1 MADTVTGTALEP
13 LRALRYDAERFSLD
27 EVVAPP
33 YDVISPADREALLRR
48 NDHNVVRLELP
59 DTAQT
64 AAQRLHEWR
73 RDGALVRDAEPALWW
88 HEQRFTGPDGVD
100 RSRAGFFS
108 AVRLS
113 PYEEGR
119 VRPHERTHAPG
130 RGGWTC
136 SAPPVPTP
144 RRSSRSTTTR
154 TDGRARRWHPPPIAR
169 PTCRPR
175 TATTPSTASGA
186 SRERR
191 RSRPRRRPWATAR
204 S

>member
-1 MADTVTGTALEP
+1 M
-13 LRALRYDAERFSLD
+13 
-27 EVVAPP
+27 APP

-64 AAQRLHEWR
+64 AAQLLHEWR

-119 VRPHERTHAPG
+119 VRPHERTHAHARQG
-130 RGGWTC
+130 RLDLLRATRTNTSPIFALYDDPDGRPRAAL
-136 SAPPVPTP
+136 APA
-144 RRSSRSTTTR
+144 RRSP
-154 TDGRARRWHPPPIAR
+154 ARHAGQRRRRHPAPLL
-169 PTCRPR
+169 
-175 TATTPSTASGA
+175 ASGG
-186 SRERR
+186 SRR
-191 RSRPRRRPWATAR
+191 RSRPRRRLWATAR